1 MDLLNSFVYFIE
13 NILSIRIGLS
23 NITILD
29 LFIYLLFISSVLMF
43 LKISIKG
50 KNR

>member
-1 MDLLNSFVYFIE
+1 MEFLSSFVYFIE
-13 NILSIRIGLS
+13 NILSIKIGLS

-29 LFIYLLFISSVLMF
+29 LFIYLIFVSSVLMF
-43 LKISIKG
+43 LKISVKG